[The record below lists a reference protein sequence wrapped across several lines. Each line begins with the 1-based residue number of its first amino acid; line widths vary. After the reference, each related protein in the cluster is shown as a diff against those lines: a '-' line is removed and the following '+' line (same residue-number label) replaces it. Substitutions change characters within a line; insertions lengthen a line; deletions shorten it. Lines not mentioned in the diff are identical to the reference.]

1 MNIKVFNKVEEIP
14 NYWDEAVEKSPFL
27 KKKYLKL
34 LETTNPCGAQ
44 YYLVANEDKKQ
55 YCFVTYKLKLNMFT
69 YSKFKLDIP
78 ITIIGI
84 PASVSA
90 PGYCCEKEEVFLKVL
105 KSIKGIKV
113 VLNSNDK
120 FKELK
125 RGYTL
130 PDCIMELPWNSFQS
144 YLEAMKPSHRYRY
157 NKVRKHGKSLDIR
170 KLEKHERFT
179 EELYKLYENVYNKSS
194 FKLEKLPIEFFREN
208 GADTTVFTL
217 EGKSVGFVQTFKEE
231 ETFYF
236 LFGGIDYSINK
247 NHSLYFNML
256 YHIIARAIESGA
268 KSIKMGQTA
277 EDAKLRLGCTLEE
290 KYLYIHSAN
299 KFFNKLIQYLVP
311 LLSYKYNFKKYHVFI
326 NNEKIIP
333 EI

>member
-1 MNIKVFNKVEEIP
+1 MNIKVFDEVEEVP
-14 NYWDEAVEKSPFL
+14 NCWDEAVEKSPLL
-27 KKKYLKL
+27 KRKYLKL
-34 LETTNPCGAQ
+34 LEKTNPCGAK
-44 YYLVANEDKKQ
+44 YYFVTDEDENK

-69 YSKFKLDIP
+69 YSKLKLDIP
-78 ITIIGI
+78 ITIIGV

-90 PGYCCEKEEVFLKVL
+90 SGYCCEKEAIFLKVL

-157 NKVRKHGKSLDIR
+157 NKIRKHGKLLDIR
-170 KLEKHERFT
+170 ELEKQERFT
-179 EELYKLYENVYNKSS
+179 GELYKLYENVYNKSS

-208 GADTTVFTL
+208 SADTTVFTL
-217 EGKSVGFVQTFKEE
+217 EGKTVGFVQTFKEE

-236 LFGGIDYSINK
+236 LFGGIDYSVNK
-247 NHSLYFNML
+247 KHSLYFNML
-256 YHIIARAIESGA
+256 YHIIARAIECGA

-277 EDAKLRLGCTLEE
+277 EDAKLRLGCIIEE
-290 KYLYIHSAN
+290 KYLYIHSSNRALN
-299 KFFNKLIQYLVP
+299 KIIQYLVP
-311 LLSYKYNFKKYHVFI
+311 FLSYKYNFKKYHVFI

-333 EI
+333 